1 MLLGIFAIAA
11 VAFLAWLLFTFAVYA
26 MPLMIGVTAGIAA
39 YHTGSGMLG
48 ALVVGVVVAALVV
61 AFGELAF
68 AKLRSPIARTLLAL
82 AYAGPAA
89 VAGFHAVHGIAKLSV
104 PSPTWLIAFSVA
116 GGVATGAIALARLT
130 SAPRVAGRGV
140 ALPSDHAGSGSEF
153 RTGRASHAASKER
166 KLSIGQ
172 Y

>member
-1 MLLGIFAIAA
+1 MLLGLFAVTA

-26 MPLMIGVTAGIAA
+26 MPLMIGVTVGIAA

-48 ALVVGVVVAALVV
+48 ALFVGVVVAALIV

-89 VAGFHAVHGIAKLSV
+89 VAGYHAVHGIAKLSV
-104 PSPTWLIAFSVA
+104 PSPTWLFAFSVA
-116 GGVATGAIALARLT
+116 GGVATGAVALARMA
-130 SAPRVAGRGV
+130 SAPPVDGRGID
-140 ALPSDHAGSGSEF
+140 PSNHVGSSREIRMG
-153 RTGRASHAASKER
+153 
-166 KLSIGQ
+166 
-172 Y
+172 

>member
-1 MLLGIFAIAA
+1 MLLGLLAVAA

-26 MPLMIGVTAGIAA
+26 MPVMIGVTAGVAA

-48 ALVVGVVVAALVV
+48 ALFVGLVVAALIV

-82 AYAGPAA
+82 AYAGPAGA

-104 PSPTWLIAFSVA
+104 PSPTWLIAFSIA
-116 GGVATGAIALARLT
+116 GGAAT
-130 SAPRVAGRGV
+130 SAVALTRLASAPPSAGRGIE
-140 ALPSDHAGSGSEF
+140 LSDQLGS
-153 RTGRASHAASKER
+153 ASGIKMS
-166 KLSIGQ
+166 
-172 Y
+172 